1 MKATGWCLS
10 IKSVRGD
17 YHWQPL
23 EGIDQLSFTFKGER
37 YSLNDLEFFGSTASL
52 GTWERFYPF
61 SATEGL
67 VVKVSYLDNKQKIKV
82 GHYKA

>member
-10 IKSVRGD
+10 IKSVRSD
-17 YHWQPL
+17 YHWRAL

-37 YSLNDLEFFGSTASL
+37 YSLNDFEFFEGSSL
-52 GTWERFYPF
+52 GSWERFYSF
-61 SATEGL
+61 SAFDGL